1 MSKGP
6 KTKAKAKANTKA
18 KTKVKAKAKARVSAK
33 VPEPKPDSSKAVPPT
48 PPEAVQAAAAKP
60 RGSLAAVSVVLF
72 LTVIGASGY
81 MTWYYWS
88 ALVGPNSS
96 AKKATSVSPAPTPA
110 SPGPM
115 EKMAAESKML
125 RQSLDRLMARM
136 VSIEQSVEKAK
147 RLAEA
152 TPPPTEKFSADPVL
166 ETLAGRLN
174 TLEESGDTLK
184 ALTKRLDRMEKDNA
198 AKAMDLAKET
208 ADDAQPA
215 PAISGKD
222 ETSPV
227 VELETDSIATAK
239 AVALAVADLRQAIT
253 SPAPFKESLDAL
265 KALAGDNPDLNTGI
279 VVLAKGAQ
287 TGIPTLVVLI
297 DRFEGLAGKIVQV
310 SRTVKE
316 TGWFDRATNRLS
328 SLVTWRRV
336 DGKGEVTSIDAMVA
350 AAEDHLKKA
359 DLKAAIIALDGLSG
373 NAKAAAVAAPWISD
387 AKARLAAERAVTSLH
402 LHALSMLTQ
411 IKPVKG

>member
-96 AKKATSVSPAPTPA
+96 AKKATSVSPSPTPA

-174 TLEESGDTLK
+174 ALEESGD
-184 ALTKRLDRMEKDNA
+184 
-198 AKAMDLAKET
+198 
-208 ADDAQPA
+208 
-215 PAISGKD
+215 
-222 ETSPV
+222 
-227 VELETDSIATAK
+227 
-239 AVALAVADLRQAIT
+239 
-253 SPAPFKESLDAL
+253 
-265 KALAGDNPDLNTGI
+265 
-279 VVLAKGAQ
+279 
-287 TGIPTLVVLI
+287 
-297 DRFEGLAGKIVQV
+297 
-310 SRTVKE
+310 
-316 TGWFDRATNRLS
+316 
-328 SLVTWRRV
+328 
-336 DGKGEVTSIDAMVA
+336 
-350 AAEDHLKKA
+350 
-359 DLKAAIIALDGLSG
+359 
-373 NAKAAAVAAPWISD
+373 
-387 AKARLAAERAVTSLH
+387 
-402 LHALSMLTQ
+402 
-411 IKPVKG
+411 